1 MSILTPLFKTVSGK
15 SEGNSGSWGEFFTVK
30 KLGWV
35 SFGGKDGKILQNLI
49 IRGANKSSFEI
60 DILYISVKGLFLI
73 RSMDYQGHI
82 FGNNEAPEWVST
94 EYIGKNYFGLAKIE
108 KQKFDNPIWQNR
120 LAVKALKNGLGEYI
134 PIYSFIVFPVK
145 ADLKSVDYKE
155 PNLQICNL
163 EQLQKALISAWRENK
178 EIIDKDKIEKIHDIL
193 LPYTAKEEEK

>member
-15 SEGNSGSWGEFFTVK
+15 SEGNSGSWEEFFTVK

-35 SFGGKDGKILQNLI
+35 SFGGKDGKILQNLM

-60 DILYISVKGLFLI
+60 DVLYISVKGLFLI

-82 FGNNEAPEWVST
+82 FGNNEVPEWVST

-120 LAVKALKNGLGEYI
+120 LAVKALKKGLGENI
-134 PIYSFIVFPVK
+134 QTISFIVFPVK
-145 ADLKSVDYKE
+145 ADLKSVEYKE
-155 PNLQICNL
+155 PNLQIFSL
-163 EQLQKALISAWRENK
+163 EQLQKVLIKAWK
-178 EIIDKDKIEKIHDIL
+178 DYPDCIDKEKIEEIYDL
-193 LPYTAKEEEK
+193 LKPYAAKDEEK